1 MKENMTVYTS
11 DGSIAFVFY
20 SVRRKGN
27 KLIIDGKALDAIRM
41 DMVLTFEE
49 ILKGLRMVLCREM
62 VVFIL
67 LLPLFIFQF
76 LLHRARQ
83 KLGRRA

>member
-20 SVRRKGN
+20 SVRREGN

-49 ILKGLRMVLCREM
+49 ILKGLRMAVCRGM
-62 VVFIL
+62 VSFIF
-67 LLPLFIFQF
+67 LLPLFTSQF
-76 LLHRARQ
+76 LLHKALR